1 MAEASDAPRAGP
13 ARPASRGV
21 NREQR
26 AHATSVAAYQAF
38 RARNHRPYVVY
49 ASIRLG
55 AEGIA
60 ESVVAESVVAEVF
73 TDLAISWRAALAS
86 AEPAA
91 VAWQIL
97 GRHVDDQLGRPRRP
111 VRGRVRG
118 IAAAREDAL
127 LLRNRMRLSSE
138 RAAEVM
144 GLSTADFQVL
154 VSRERRA
161 GPVTASAPG

>member
-1 MAEASDAPRAGP
+1 MAEASDAPRSGP
-13 ARPASRGV
+13 ARPASGGV

-55 AEGIA
+55 ADGM
-60 ESVVAESVVAEVF
+60 AESVVAEVF

-144 GLSTADFQVL
+144 GLSRADFQVL